1 MARMKK
7 ELFKQYIGLLYEFKA
22 GPGDASD
29 KLNCQKLVHKI
40 YEDAGHRLPSNL
52 LSKEIFEDEIIF
64 RNVDVYYEYGRK
76 ILDIYVFGK
85 RYETDHK
92 KFHLAIFTGLYAENN
107 DPILIHASG
116 RAKKV
121 IFTTLEEFLEYKN
134 GEEELKAIKRL
145 KTI

>member
-1 MARMKK
+1 MKK
-7 ELFKQYIGLLYEFKA
+7 ELFKQYIGLQYEFEA

-40 YEDAGHRLPSNL
+40 YEEAGHPLPSNL

-64 RNVDVYYEYGRK
+64 RNVDVDNKKEV
-76 ILDIYVFGK
+76 LDIYVFGK
-85 RYETDHK
+85 KDETDHK

-121 IFTTLEEFLEYKN
+121 IYTTLSKFLEYRN
-134 GEEELKAIKRL
+134 GCEELKAIKRL